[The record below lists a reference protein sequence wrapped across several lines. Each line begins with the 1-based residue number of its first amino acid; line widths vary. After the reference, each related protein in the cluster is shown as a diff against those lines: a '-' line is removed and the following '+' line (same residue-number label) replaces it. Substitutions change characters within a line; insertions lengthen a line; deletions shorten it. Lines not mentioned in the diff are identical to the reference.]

1 VNAGHLPPL
10 LYDPK
15 RGTLQSLDKGC
26 IGMGMLDVIPTV
38 EVGKVRIPRN
48 AKLLAFTDGLIEL
61 ERDDK
66 ITSGLMSVEKII
78 SNPHGIT
85 ENINEVKNY
94 ITKHVNLHAV
104 FDDISVIG
112 IGFDQ

>member
-1 VNAGHLPPL
+1 
-10 LYDPK
+10 
-15 RGTLQSLDKGC
+15 
-26 IGMGMLDVIPTV
+26 MGMLDVIPTV

>member
-1 VNAGHLPPL
+1 MRLARYESQKCEIAG
-10 LYDPK
+10 
-15 RGTLQSLDKGC
+15 
-26 IGMGMLDVIPTV
+26 
-38 EVGKVRIPRN
+38 
-48 AKLLAFTDGLIEL
+48 FTDGLIEL